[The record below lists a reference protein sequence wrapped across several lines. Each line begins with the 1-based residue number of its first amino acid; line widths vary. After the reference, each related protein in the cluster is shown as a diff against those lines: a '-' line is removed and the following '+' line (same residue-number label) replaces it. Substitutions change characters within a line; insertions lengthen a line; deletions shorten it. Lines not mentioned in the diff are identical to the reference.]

1 MTASEV
7 RNKIDEYM
15 AQGAVSIITRSKEG
29 PITMATPAGHIWDVK
44 MEEHSWGKLIVIIQ
58 G

>member
-1 MTASEV
+1 MTPEEV

-15 AQGAVSIITRSKEG
+15 AQGAKSILVRSKEG
-29 PITMATPAGHIWDVK
+29 PITMATPAGHIWEVIV
-44 MEEHSWGKLIVIIQ
+44 EEHSWGKQIIIVQ